1 MLRAGINSKSSE
13 RDSGGQHAFLV
24 LSLPFS
30 TCFQEESAMVALI
43 TSSSRQL
50 RTALALLAVRKSQW
64 SFERLAQE
72 LRVDDILVKS
82 CWRTLLEN
90 AWHLYPSRARLKAGH
105 WQPDASVKAMIA
117 LAAYR
122 ARPDQIGDIARQ
134 YGVSLQ
140 DVEHWRRIL
149 VRRAGRLF

>member
-1 MLRAGINSKSSE
+1 
-13 RDSGGQHAFLV
+13 
-24 LSLPFS
+24 
-30 TCFQEESAMVALI
+30 MVALM
-43 TSSSRQL
+43 TSPSRKL
-50 RTALALLAVRKSQW
+50 RTILALLAVKKSQW

-72 LRVDDILVKS
+72 LRVDVSLVKF

-90 AWHLYPSRARLKAGH
+90 AWRLYPCRARSKAGC
-105 WQPDASVKAMIA
+105 WQPDVSVKAMIA

-149 VRRAGRLF
+149 MRRADRLF

>member
-1 MLRAGINSKSSE
+1 
-13 RDSGGQHAFLV
+13 
-24 LSLPFS
+24 
-30 TCFQEESAMVALI
+30 MVALM
-43 TSSSRQL
+43 TSSSRKL
-50 RTALALLAVRKSQW
+50 RTALALLAVRKPQW

-72 LRVDDILVKS
+72 LRVDVSLVKS

-90 AWHLYPSRARLKAGH
+90 AWRLYPCRAQSKAGH
-105 WQPDASVKAMIA
+105 WQPDPSVKAMIA

-122 ARPDQIGDIARQ
+122 ARPDQTGDIARQ

-149 VRRAGRLF
+149 VRRADRLF

>member
-1 MLRAGINSKSSE
+1 
-13 RDSGGQHAFLV
+13 
-24 LSLPFS
+24 
-30 TCFQEESAMVALI
+30 MVALM

-50 RTALALLAVRKSQW
+50 RATLALLALRKPQW

-72 LRVDDILVKS
+72 LRVDVSLVKS

-90 AWHLYPSRARLKAGH
+90 AWRLYPCCARSKAGH
-105 WQPDASVKAMIA
+105 WQPDPSVKAMIA

-122 ARPDQIGDIARQ
+122 ARPDQTGDIARQ

-149 VRRAGRLF
+149 VRRADRLF

>member
-1 MLRAGINSKSSE
+1 
-13 RDSGGQHAFLV
+13 
-24 LSLPFS
+24 
-30 TCFQEESAMVALI
+30 MVALM
-43 TSSSRQL
+43 TSPSRQF
-50 RTALALLAVRKSQW
+50 RAALALIAVRKSPW

-72 LRVDDILVKS
+72 LRVDVSLVKS
-82 CWRTLLEN
+82 CWRILMEN
-90 AWHLYPSRARLKAGH
+90 AWRLYPYRARLKTGH
-105 WQPDASVKAMIA
+105 WQPDSSVKAMIA

-149 VRRAGRLF
+149 MRRADRLF

>member
-1 MLRAGINSKSSE
+1 
-13 RDSGGQHAFLV
+13 
-24 LSLPFS
+24 
-30 TCFQEESAMVALI
+30 MVALM

-50 RTALALLAVRKSQW
+50 RATLALLAVRKSQW

-72 LRVDDILVKS
+72 LQVDASLVRF

-90 AWHLYPSRARLKAGH
+90 AWRLYSCRARTRLGH
-105 WQPDASVKAMIA
+105 WQPNASGRAMIA

-122 ARPDQIGDIARQ
+122 ARPDQTGDIARQ
-134 YGVSLQ
+134 YGVRLQ

-149 VRRAGRLF
+149 VRRADRLF